1 MTKTKIER
9 IGPLIAGVLL
19 GAGWTA
25 GPIMTVTACGGLI
38 GAVFVVLFSVCAM
51 FGIKAMTIEG
61 TLTGTLAEA
70 RELLDLARAR
80 NIAPIPTR
88 NRPLGEAQ
96 AALDDLRAG
105 RIVGRTVLT
114 A

>member
-1 MTKTKIER
+1 
-9 IGPLIAGVLL
+9 
-19 GAGWTA
+19 
-25 GPIMTVTACGGLI
+25 
-38 GAVFVVLFSVCAM
+38 
-51 FGIKAMTIEG
+51 
-61 TLTGTLAEA
+61 
-70 RELLDLARAR
+70 LLDLARAR

-105 RIVGRTVLT
+105 RIVGRTVLM